1 MKVMEDGT
9 RVPVREEG
17 RPTVVV
23 GVDGSP
29 GSRAALVDA
38 MRSASLRGARLH
50 VVAVYELPEW
60 RLGPTPGCPLPSRAE
75 IETEM
80 LAAVREMVTDVAY
93 ELGGEHLRRPEVD
106 VVALPGDAAE
116 VLVHA
121 AEGADEL
128 SWATAAVVRWPAR
141 CSARSGWAAC
151 STRPAPCGSCPP
163 GVRHRRR
170 ATPDRR
176 DVRPCPS
183 PPRGTML
190 ASTDVVAFTLVGP
203 GPSPRTRR
211 AAGGGACR
219 DHGVPGG

>member
-50 VVAVYELPEW
+50 VVAVYEPPEW

-93 ELGGEHLRRPEVD
+93 ELGGEHLRRSSGRCCSLSRVMSRGGP
-106 VVALPGDAAE
+106 
-116 VLVHA
+116 LVHA

-128 SWATAAVVRWPAR
+128 VVGHRGRGAVA
-141 CSARSGWAAC
+141 SALLGSVGLGC
-151 STRPAPCGSCPP
+151 LLHAPCPVRVVPAGRPSQTP
-163 GVRHRRR
+163 G
-170 ATPDRR
+170 D
-176 DVRPCPS
+176 S
-183 PPRGTML
+183 
-190 ASTDVVAFTLVGP
+190 
-203 GPSPRTRR
+203 
-211 AAGGGACR
+211 
-219 DHGVPGG
+219 

>member
-50 VVAVYELPEW
+50 VVAVYEPPEW
-60 RLGPTPGCPLPSRAE
+60 RLGPTPGCPSRAGP
-75 IETEM
+75 
-80 LAAVREMVTDVAY
+80 RS
-93 ELGGEHLRRPEVD
+93 RPRCSPRSARWSPTSPTSSAGSTCGVPRSMSSRFPAMPPRSWSTRPR
-106 VVALPGDAAE
+106 VPTSW
-116 VLVHA
+116 
-121 AEGADEL
+121 
-128 SWATAAVVRWPAR
+128 SWATAAVVRSPAR
-141 CSARSGWAAC
+141 CSARSGSAAC
-151 STRPAPCGSCPP
+151 STRPAPCGSCPRL
-163 GVRHRRR
+163 RHAAGRLLIVGTFDPARHLREGRCWR
-170 ATPDRR
+170 A
-176 DVRPCPS
+176 
-183 PPRGTML
+183 
-190 ASTDVVAFTLVGP
+190 TDVVAFTLVGP

-211 AAGGGACR
+211 AAGEGACR